1 MRICEY
7 ANMRIMRF
15 AFRILFEKKEKT
27 KKARK
32 ESNIKKRSKEKKRLK
47 KKHSKRSILRMLV
60 IASRITLHFVM
71 IDLIL

>member
-1 MRICEY
+1 MQFMRNMRICEY

-32 ESNIKKRSKEKKRLK
+32 ESNIKKRSKEKK
-47 KKHSKRSILRMLV
+47 
-60 IASRITLHFVM
+60 
-71 IDLIL
+71 D

>member
-1 MRICEY
+1 MMINAIYANDAKY

-32 ESNIKKRSKEKKRLK
+32 ESNIKKRRKEKK
-47 KKHSKRSILRMLV
+47 
-60 IASRITLHFVM
+60 
-71 IDLIL
+71 D